1 MLIRDKVENLIKLGY
16 DDDIIAMT
24 LGLSEEQLEISKRDI
39 KQRKEAEAQKTK
51 PKTKMQ
57 LLRERYNALYN
68 TEKKEAKSEDK
79 KTLDKEQREQVE
91 LIITTVERDMKEV
104 LTLPS
109 NEQVKVIRKIK
120 NLLATIDAVLIPS
133 DLAKRI
139 YTALQTDKIFK
150 IKDRN
155 SIATLRKLVDRY
167 KAKCLE
173 SYSNEIEEIDDIATL
188 QGISKQLTDLYSSS
202 YITYSSLVSKIN
214 RKIQDIKV
222 KNYKEQVNISDEVI
236 EGLVALVV
244 DPSVDLEDLKEQ
256 IKQNGLA
263 YYERK
268 KRMVEETA
276 INRGMARLQTPT
288 EEGSLRQVYYQM
300 TDYIKSNLHIK
311 DADFL
316 YQRLMSLGLS
326 KTVVAN
332 AIVKNLMEKKRFYE
346 AETFVEKTFE
356 NGEDRIEADSRRR
369 HLSDIKRAKIANFI
383 MRGINAKEGEIED
396 EDLFFRM
403 IERGIEQSRLDP
415 RTIVLGLAKDGKTKI
430 TWADVTAK
438 EKVRKDFDISD

>member
-39 KQRKEAEAQKTK
+39 KQRKEAEARKPK

-57 LLRERYNALYN
+57 SLRERYNTLYN
-68 TEKKEAKSEDK
+68 VQINDVKPQAKKAFDE
-79 KTLDKEQREQVE
+79 EQRARVE
-91 LIITTVERDMKEV
+91 LILGTVEREMKE
-104 LTLPS
+104 LLDLPA
-109 NEQVKVIRKIK
+109 NEQVKAIRKIK
-120 NLLATIDAVLIPS
+120 NLLATIDAVLVPS
-133 DLAKRI
+133 DLAKRV

-155 SIATLRKLVDRY
+155 SITTLRRLVDRY

-268 KRMVEETA
+268 KKMVEETA
-276 INRGMARLQTPT
+276 INKGMAILQTPT

-356 NGEDRIEADSRRR
+356 NGKDRIEADSRRR

-415 RTIVLGLAKDGKTKI
+415 KAIVLGMAKDGKTKI

-438 EKVRKDFDISD
+438 EKVKKDFDFSD

>member
-39 KQRKEAEAQKTK
+39 QLRKEAEARKPK

-91 LIITTVERDMKEV
+91 LIITTVERDMKE
-104 LTLPS
+104 LLDLPA
-109 NEQVKVIRKIK
+109 NEQVKAIRKIK

-133 DLAKRI
+133 DLAKRV

-155 SIATLRKLVDRY
+155 SITTLRRLVDRY

-244 DPSVDLEDLKEQ
+244 DPSIDLEQLKEQ

-346 AETFVEKTFE
+346 AETFVEKTFGNE
-356 NGEDRIEADSRRR
+356 KDRIEADSRRR

-396 EDLFFRM
+396 EEVFFRM

>member
-39 KQRKEAEAQKTK
+39 QLRKEAEARKPK

-91 LIITTVERDMKEV
+91 LIITTVERDMKE
-104 LTLPS
+104 LLDLPA
-109 NEQVKVIRKIK
+109 NEQVKAIRKIK

-155 SIATLRKLVDRY
+155 SIATLRRLVDRY

-244 DPSVDLEDLKEQ
+244 DPSIDLEQLKEQ

-346 AETFVEKTFE
+346 AETFVEKTFGNE
-356 NGEDRIEADSRRR
+356 KDRIEADSRRR

-396 EDLFFRM
+396 EEVFFRM
-403 IERGIEQSRLDP
+403 IERGIEQSRLDSI
-415 RTIVLGLAKDGKTKI
+415 TIVLGLAKDGKTKI